1 MATIRS
7 FVRREP
13 VLLIAALAA
22 LVSCFLVPPDG
33 AYIDYIDF
41 RTLALLYC
49 LMTVVAGLRQA
60 GLFAHLAH
68 VLCRRASS
76 VRTMGVLLVLLC
88 FFSSMLITNDVA
100 LLTFVPFAVVV
111 LGMAERNRELIHI
124 VVLQT
129 VAANLGSMLTPVGNP
144 QNLYLY
150 SRYDLS
156 LGDFF
161 RVTFPV
167 WGASLLLI
175 LAACLLLDKSHL
187 TVFLGEEP
195 GMEKRDLWL
204 YGALFVVCL
213 LVVIRV
219 LTWPV
224 MLAVVVAAVLIRDR
238 KMVLKADFMLL
249 LTFVAFF
256 IFAGNMSRVEAV
268 DALLRRLLAGREYL
282 TALLTSQVISNVP
295 AALLLSDFTDQS
307 RALLLGVN
315 IGGLGTP
322 IASLASLISMKLYA
336 HSDHAHTGRYLLEFT
351 VVNAAL
357 LAVLSLLQAVLQS
370 ICVSDSIHP
379 FYPSGTTLTP
389 CYDSHILYVLQDQEL
404 YPG

>member
-33 AYIDYIDF
+33 AYIGYIDF

-68 VLCRRASS
+68 VLCQKASS

-150 SRYDLS
+150 SRYDLG

-161 RVTFPV
+161 RITFPI
-167 WGASLLLI
+167 WAASLVLI
-175 LAACLLLDKSHL
+175 LAACLLLDKSRL

-256 IFAGNMSRVEAV
+256 IFAGNLGRMEAV
-268 DALLRRLLAGREYL
+268 AALLRRLLDGREYL
-282 TALLTSQVISNVP
+282 TSLLASQVISNVP
-295 AALLLSDFTDQS
+295 AAVLLAGFTDKA

-315 IGGLGTP
+315 VGGLGTP
-322 IASLASLISMKLYA
+322 IASLASLISMKLYS
-336 HSDHAHTGRYLLEFT
+336 HSHNARMGRYLLEFS
-351 VVNAAL
+351 VVNVIL
-357 LAVLSLLQAVLQS
+357 LVILSLA
-370 ICVSDSIHP
+370 
-379 FYPSGTTLTP
+379 TM
-389 CYDSHILYVLQDQEL
+389 IL
-404 YPG
+404 